1 MFITFEDPEGG
12 GKSTQARLLV
22 NDWRDRSTSNERS
35 LWYNTVAGRPC
46 LAEQEAVAM
55 VEELRQIIEEV
66 EQLDPALQ
74 QVIATRIREMLSE
87 LEEEQKWQ
95 QALTSPEGQR
105 RLARLVAEA
114 DEEIARGDV
123 EEGGFAL

>member
-1 MFITFEDPEGG
+1 
-12 GKSTQARLLV
+12 
-22 NDWRDRSTSNERS
+22 
-35 LWYNTVAGRPC
+35 
-46 LAEQEAVAM
+46 M
-55 VEELRQIIEEV
+55 VEELRPIIEEV